1 MTANMGLDPCN
12 NTLPP
17 PFHRASLQYA
27 IDHQSSKPD
36 SVEDRQATEEGHR
49 TAEGAAKTPG
59 CEIVSGAAKN
69 PEKEAE
75 VGAKTTD
82 DEKMESSGGESPT
95 PPRIANRFRKDG
107 EDWGSTATVRKDK
120 NKAQKP

>member
-1 MTANMGLDPCN
+1 MGPDPYN
-12 NTLPP
+12 NTPP
-17 PFHRASLQYA
+17 PPLNRASLQHA
-27 IDHQSSKPD
+27 VDHRSSKPD
-36 SVEDRQATEEGHR
+36 SVEDRQATEEGR
-49 TAEGAAKTPG
+49 CTAEGAAETPG
-59 CEIVSGAAKN
+59 REIVSGASKN

-95 PPRIANRFRKDG
+95 PPSSANRFRKDG

-120 NKAQKP
+120 NKAPKL

>member
-36 SVEDRQATEEGHR
+36 SVEDRQATKEGRR
-49 TAEGAAKTPG
+49 TAEGAAETPG
-59 CEIVSGAAKN
+59 REIVSGASKN

-75 VGAKTTD
+75 VGAKTTNN
-82 DEKMESSGGESPT
+82 EMESSGGESPT
-95 PPRIANRFRKDG
+95 PPSSANRSRKNG

-120 NKAQKP
+120 NKAPKS